1 MLKVGRKRKR
11 KETNKQ
17 TNRKNTQT
25 RLPGFE
31 LVLLRQLLAS
41 RA

>member
-1 MLKVGRKRKR
+1 MLKVGRKRKSKR
-11 KETNKQ
+11 S
-17 TNRKNTQT
+17 QT

-31 LVLLRQLLAS
+31 LALLGQLQLLAS